1 MNINLFKYVLGPFF
15 GGVLFALGLGI
26 SGMTEASNIIG
37 FLDILGHWKPALIFV
52 LASALITYGILFRII
67 TKLPKPL
74 VDTIF
79 HIPTLIKIDRRLVIG
94 SLLFGVGWGI
104 TGLCPGPGLV
114 SLTSVNP
121 HALTFVVT
129 MIIGMV
135 LGNSKLGKKV

>member
-74 VDTIF
+74 VDKTF

-94 SLLFGVGWGI
+94 SLLFGVGWGLPRAWS
-104 TGLCPGPGLV
+104 GEFNL
-114 SLTSVNP
+114 
-121 HALTFVVT
+121 
-129 MIIGMV
+129 
-135 LGNSKLGKKV
+135 SKPSYSNFCGDYDYRNGFRKFKTW